1 MKNKNASQKT
11 DIHIKILKENVDK
24 SYTIFCIIIVILKKD
39 DKTDETN
46 YRPLIIL
53 PNLSKVYER
62 LMCNQIFPY
71 FYSVFSKFQRGFRK
85 GFNAQQ

>member
-11 DIHIKILKENVDK
+11 DTHIKIVKEKVDK

-39 DKTDETN
+39 DKTDNTN

-62 LMCNQIFPY
+62 LM
-71 FYSVFSKFQRGFRK
+71 
-85 GFNAQQ
+85 